1 MKESLRIS
9 ASSAVVLL
17 LFTLVFTGLMAFTY
31 SATKPLLDASA
42 QAEKLKLINEVL
54 PPNSY
59 DNDLLADAIVVKPTR
74 ELGLEDESK
83 LYRARKSG
91 QPVALVLEAA
101 AADGY
106 AGRIG
111 LVLAV
116 AADGRLTALRV
127 TGHKETPGL
136 GDYID
141 PKKDKNKASPWIT
154 QFNGQGYDLALGG
167 LWKVRKDGGPFAYR
181 TGATISARA
190 VTNASGTAMA
200 WAVER
205 RDRLFALPISAKFEE
220 QRK

>member
-1 MKESLRIS
+1 VKESLRIS

-54 PPNSY
+54 PPGGY
-59 DNDLLADAIVVKPTR
+59 DNDLLADAIVVKPTKD
-74 ELGLEDESK
+74 LGLEGESK
-83 LYRARKSG
+83 LYRARKNG

-116 AADGRLTALRV
+116 AADGRLAALRV

-141 PKKDKNKASPWIT
+141 PKKDKNKASPWIA

-200 WAVER
+200 WAAER
-205 RDRLFALPISAKFEE
+205 RDRLFALPIGAKFEE